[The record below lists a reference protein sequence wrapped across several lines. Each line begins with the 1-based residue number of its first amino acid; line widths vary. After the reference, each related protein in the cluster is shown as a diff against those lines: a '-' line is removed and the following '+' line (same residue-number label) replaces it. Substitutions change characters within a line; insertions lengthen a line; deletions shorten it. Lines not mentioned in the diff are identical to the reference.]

1 MPALFAGCWGGGM
14 SLPISNKALRELRK
28 DTEYML
34 GLRGPAI
41 DKEWWERVHSVVVEL
56 QERRDKES
64 GK

>member
-1 MPALFAGCWGGGM
+1 M

-56 QERRDKES
+56 QELRAKES